1 MIPVPVPKDAN
12 DTSLITFTNE
22 LIQQCMVSVGSRTDV
37 YRLLNLITQTGK
49 YDGSKSLINLMG
61 SHIDR
66 TAAHLFSPVELK
78 FSIDFIN
85 TYPKKFL
92 DMANVVGRQITRSWE
107 LTSTDKEFGNGV
119 KEALK
124 YGWCG
129 LKQWPQIEGPPEDE
143 KTIYY
148 KKLVMPW
155 NFGVYNETEKDIS
168 LQSALCET
176 TRMTLPEVW
185 RRVHHLPNAKYV
197 YDAIK
202 EHARKGAAVSEPE
215 SYVHQIIS
223 TSQLDTGINGST
235 SVRPGGLVQLGAN
248 ASYMT
253 QSPQIAAD
261 TVEWHELWVQDE
273 NDYTTIQMV
282 APNVIVAPR
291 HKKSNLLGLPRQQPY
306 RTICPNESVNWFW
319 GQSELVD
326 LVEPQGLLSQWADDI
341 RRLFGLQIDKIL
353 FFVGEDGITDE
364 RYGQMRN
371 AGFGTVGPNSKIED
385 VTPQMPPETMTML
398 KFVIDIINMIGSFP
412 EIMQGKGES
421 GVRAGSHANTLLK
434 TASPTLRD
442 RALLVER
449 QCAIAADLTLQ
460 MREAKDPATY
470 WTKAD
475 DLKQIEETS
484 FKLTDLPEDW
494 RVTVDSHS
502 SSPIFSDENANLV
515 MAAHAKGIVTK
526 EYVLETLPF
535 PNKEAA
541 KAQNAEDEKKK
552 AASMQQLM
560 QQNPEL
566 GEKIVQRQMLG
577 GRR

>member
-1 MIPVPVPKDAN
+1 MIPVPTTQED
-12 DTSLITFTNE
+12 LIPFTND
-22 LIQQCMVSVGSRTDV
+22 LIEQCNVSVASRTDV
-37 YRLLNLITQTGK
+37 YRLLNLIAETGK
-49 YDGSKSLINLMG
+49 YDGSKSLINLM
-61 SHIDR
+61 STHLQR
-66 TAAHLFSPVELK
+66 CAAHLFSPVELK

-92 DMANVVGRQITRSWE
+92 DMANVVGRQITRAWE

-119 KEALK
+119 LEALK

-129 LKQWPQIEGPPEDE
+129 LKQWPQVEGPPEDE
-143 KTIYY
+143 RTVYY
-148 KKLVMPW
+148 KKLVLPW
-155 NFGVYNETEKDIS
+155 NFGVYNETETDIS
-168 LQSALCET
+168 MQPAICET

-185 RRVHHLPNAKYV
+185 RRIYHLPDAQRL
-197 YDAIK
+197 YDNIK
-202 EHARKGAAVSEPE
+202 EHARKGAAITEPQ

-235 SVRPGGLVQLGAN
+235 TVRPGGLVQLGAN
-248 ASYMT
+248 ASYMA
-253 QSPQIAAD
+253 QSPQLAAD

-291 HKKSNLLGLPRQQPY
+291 HKKSNLLGIARQQPY
-306 RTICPNESVNWFW
+306 STIRPNESVNWFW
-319 GQSELVD
+319 GRSELVD
-326 LVEPQGLLSQWADDI
+326 LVEPQGLLSQWCDDI

-364 RYGQMRN
+364 RYGQMRS

-385 VTPQMPPETMTML
+385 VTPQMPPETMAML
-398 KFVIDIINMIGSFP
+398 KFVIDIINMVGSFP
-412 EIMQGKGES
+412 EIMQGKGEA
-421 GVRAGSHANTLLK
+421 GVRAGVHASTLLK

-475 DLKQIEETS
+475 DIKQIDESS

-515 MAAHAKGIVTK
+515 MAAHKMGIVTK
-526 EYVLETLPF
+526 DYVLDTLPF

-541 KAQNAEDEKKK
+541 RAMLVEQEKRQAAQ
-552 AASMQQLM
+552 MQQLM

-566 GEKIVQRQMLG
+566 GEKIVQRQMMG
-577 GRR
+577 GKR